1 MYLPGDQGQIFRG
14 DQTRAVPKKLS
25 SKFHQDASREERRNL
40 VTNILLTLIFVS
52 TYSTSMIIA
61 ELYFPVPENI
71 FVFILLKFIIG
82 LSHHLLG
89 N

>member
-1 MYLPGDQGQIFRG
+1 M
-14 DQTRAVPKKLS
+14 LS